1 MWFIL
6 LIYFVNNRWDT
17 PEVSRIASFY
27 KTYFIDDS
35 CSPPIY
41 HIMICNMCIY
51 IYIHIRTQIYVHYI
65 HTCMYVSKAWSMRI
79 IKKKKEYLCDY
90 NTIVIYVVP
99 RGYERIN
106 PFDLETELDP
116 KSLINYCLLLII
128 FITIFIALFI

>member
-1 MWFIL
+1 MQHV
-6 LIYFVNNRWDT
+6 Y
-17 PEVSRIASFY
+17 
-27 KTYFIDDS
+27 
-35 CSPPIY
+35 
-41 HIMICNMCIY
+41 IY